1 MPTLSTAQITG
12 LISLALVLTGVIV
25 VNNLEKSYY
34 CEPEDN
40 VKECVRLSSS
50 GLTCYYLTAPDV
62 TKGDRCT
69 NGKWE
74 LLEGHV
80 VTREVPVTSSAAEN
94 PVFSNECIVKG
105 KWCYCNPRGSLD
117 NKRLC

>member
-1 MPTLSTAQITG
+1 MPNLSTAQITG
-12 LISLALVLTGVIV
+12 IISLALVLIGAVV
-25 VNNLEKSYY
+25 VNNLEESYY

-50 GLTCYYLTAPDV
+50 GITCYYLTAPDV

-69 NGKWE
+69 GGIWE
-74 LLEGHV
+74 PLV
-80 VTREVPVTSSAAEN
+80 KSISVQKITAPPSSKSFAVTN
-94 PVFSNECIVKG
+94 DCIVKG
-105 KWCYCNPRGSLD
+105 DFCYCNPRGSLD

>member
-1 MPTLSTAQITG
+1 MPNLSTAQITG
-12 LISLALVLTGVIV
+12 IVSLALVLIGAV
-25 VNNLEKSYY
+25 VVDNLEKSYY

-50 GLTCYYLTAPDV
+50 GITCYYLTAPDV

-69 NGKWE
+69 GGVWE

-80 VTREVPVTSSAAEN
+80 VVKEVPVVAADKSVSSTGD
-94 PVFSNECIVKG
+94 CIIKG
-105 KWCYCNPRGSLD
+105 KYCYCNPRGNLD

>member
-1 MPTLSTAQITG
+1 MPTLSNAQITG
-12 LISLALVLTGVIV
+12 IVYLALVLTGVV
-25 VNNLEKSYY
+25 VVQVMEKSYY

-40 VKECVRLSSS
+40 VKECLRLSSS
-50 GLTCYYLTAPDV
+50 GITCYYLTAPDV

-74 LLEGHV
+74 ALEGNIV
-80 VTREVPVTSSAAEN
+80 VKEVPVAAATESFSSN
-94 PVFSNECIVKG
+94 DDCIIKG
-105 KWCYCNPRGSLD
+105 VWCYCKPRGSLD